1 MNPNEVILKYHGGNK
16 DYTLP
21 KENDLEFESLNTPL
35 SKTRIILLVG
45 IGKEG
50 WDCSSLTGVILSQ
63 KGDCP
68 TKMVLQTTCRC
79 LRQVIKGNHE
89 TALIYLN
96 QDNEKLL
103 SGQLRKTQHATIQE
117 FQNGTKTNN
126 FIKRTS
132 RMKYLNIP
140 EIEYYK
146 MNIRYTEEIKEEAK
160 TSRDLKKIL
169 SMDCVKQNVIITEK
183 NINNEVIE
191 TNINSVIYGENMN
204 YTKWLLNIV
213 KESFGFITMKMLK
226 EYDKELKL
234 IYKNITTEDG
244 TLNMTYNHKLINNLI
259 RKAFYDKRKMTI
271 NKEEVPESASILSI
285 TDIPSID
292 CSNKELQCPSD
303 NITKRILD
311 KDNNLKNEINLE
323 ELSKEQLLELVK
335 NNPELLINNKN
346 EETLELKMKDR
357 TFHYIPYVFNQSSFE
372 KIFFEKIMALNSFA
386 SSNLEIYYNG
396 DHNIASFRIE
406 CYKTENKVVKKVG
419 LYTPDFLI
427 IRRDKDN
434 KIDKVLIVETKGKG
448 FKEQTEFIDRR
459 NYIEKEFIKFNNKKF
474 GYNKFDYLYIEDTLT
489 ENEILSKLNKKLQ
502 EFLKEGK

>member
-1 MNPNEVILKYHGGNK
+1 
-16 DYTLP
+16 
-21 KENDLEFESLNTPL
+21 
-35 SKTRIILLVG
+35 
-45 IGKEG
+45 
-50 WDCSSLTGVILSQ
+50 
-63 KGDCP
+63 
-68 TKMVLQTTCRC
+68 
-79 LRQVIKGNHE
+79 
-89 TALIYLN
+89 
-96 QDNEKLL
+96 
-103 SGQLRKTQHATIQE
+103 
-117 FQNGTKTNN
+117 
-126 FIKRTS
+126 
-132 RMKYLNIP
+132 
-140 EIEYYK
+140 
-146 MNIRYTEEIKEEAK
+146 
-160 TSRDLKKIL
+160 
-169 SMDCVKQNVIITEK
+169 MDCVKQNVIITEK

-335 NNPELLINNKN
+335 NNPELLISNKN

-372 KIFFEKIMALNSFA
+372 KIFFE
-386 SSNLEIYYNG
+386 
-396 DHNIASFRIE
+396 
-406 CYKTENKVVKKVG
+406 
-419 LYTPDFLI
+419 
-427 IRRDKDN
+427 
-434 KIDKVLIVETKGKG
+434 GK
-448 FKEQTEFIDRR
+448 
-459 NYIEKEFIKFNNKKF
+459 
-474 GYNKFDYLYIEDTLT
+474 
-489 ENEILSKLNKKLQ
+489 
-502 EFLKEGK
+502 

>member
-1 MNPNEVILKYHGGNK
+1 
-16 DYTLP
+16 
-21 KENDLEFESLNTPL
+21 
-35 SKTRIILLVG
+35 
-45 IGKEG
+45 
-50 WDCSSLTGVILSQ
+50 
-63 KGDCP
+63 
-68 TKMVLQTTCRC
+68 
-79 LRQVIKGNHE
+79 
-89 TALIYLN
+89 
-96 QDNEKLL
+96 
-103 SGQLRKTQHATIQE
+103 
-117 FQNGTKTNN
+117 
-126 FIKRTS
+126 
-132 RMKYLNIP
+132 
-140 EIEYYK
+140 
-146 MNIRYTEEIKEEAK
+146 
-160 TSRDLKKIL
+160 
-169 SMDCVKQNVIITEK
+169 
-183 NINNEVIE
+183 
-191 TNINSVIYGENMN
+191 MN

-226 EYDKELKL
+226 EYDKELKS

-357 TFHYIPYVFNQSSFE
+357 TLHYIPYVFNQSSFE